1 MRFDEDTITRV
12 KEACDIVDVI
22 GRHLELKRAGANFK
36 GLCPFHQEKT
46 PSFMVNPARQIF
58 HCFGCD
64 TGGDVI
70 RFIMLFEG
78 IPFTDALVKLAG
90 QAGIDLPQPSSG
102 SGTGTG
108 EKDLIFRANRIA
120 SQFYAECLLKSEK
133 GRKARDYL
141 ASRGIHSD
149 AGKAFGIGYA
159 PPGWRNI
166 GIELEKEGLPERI
179 GIAAGLLIQG
189 EEGKGPYD
197 RFRDRT
203 VFPIRDLS
211 GRILGF
217 GGRVFGDQVPKY
229 LNTPE
234 TVVYRKG
241 DFLFGL
247 DVAAPHVRESTEVIL
262 VEGYLDVIS
271 LHQGGIR
278 NVVGVLGTAL
288 TEAQALRVRRIT
300 DRCVLLFDS
309 DEAGRKAALRSGLI
323 LLEAGLQVRVAPLE
337 AGEDPDSHLRKKGVQ
352 DLLGRISNAQDI
364 LIFACNDARM
374 KHPASGPADRFQVF
388 DAIVP
393 YLGKIKDRAK
403 LGAYLKWFGDELHIE
418 QHDLRARLATRKG
431 IRNGHGGV
439 EKGDP
444 ERPRGTKRERLLLHI
459 LIRDPEMVPK
469 ARQLMKP
476 QEIQDPEIADLV
488 EKIFS
493 GATLAGLL
501 ETVGDHWKNTF
512 SRWALEDPVEGT
524 EQALD
529 DLLCLYTREKLEKKV
544 RSVRERLTQA
554 VERGS
559 EQETRKLNEEWK
571 DLQRELSRLRST
583 DRSRGRTG
591 EDHSSG
597 GKNRE

>member
-1 MRFDEDTITRV
+1 MRYDEDTITRV

-46 PSFMVNPARQIF
+46 PSFMVNPSRQIF

-70 RFIMLFEG
+70 RFVMLFEG

-90 QAGIDLPQPSSG
+90 QAGIDLPRTSSG
-102 SGTGTG
+102 SGAGTG

-120 SQFYAECLLKSEK
+120 SRFYSECLMKSET

-141 ASRGIHSD
+141 AARGIHAD
-149 AGKAFGIGYA
+149 ASKAFGVGYA

-166 GIELEKEGLPERI
+166 GVEMEKEGVPERI

-189 EEGKGPYD
+189 EGGRGPYD
-197 RFRDRT
+197 RFRDRI

-211 GRILGF
+211 GRVLGF

-234 TVVYRKG
+234 TVVYRKS
-241 DFLFGL
+241 DSLFGL
-247 DVAAPHVRESTEVIL
+247 DVAAPNLRDSAEVVL
-262 VEGYLDVIS
+262 VEGYIDVIS

-288 TEAQALRVRRIT
+288 TEGQALRVRRIA

-309 DEAGRKAALRSGLI
+309 DEAGKKAALRSGLI
-323 LLEAGLQVRVAPLE
+323 LLEAGLQVQVAPLE
-337 AGEDPDSHLRKKGVQ
+337 EGEDPDSHLRKKGVQ
-352 DLLGRISNAQDI
+352 DLLARISNAPDI
-364 LIFACNDARM
+364 LAFALGDARI
-374 KHPASGPADRFQVF
+374 KHPTARPADRFQVF

-393 YLGKIKDRAK
+393 YLGKIRDRAK
-403 LGAYLKWFGDELHIE
+403 LGAYLKWLGDELLIE
-418 QHDLRARLATRKG
+418 QHDLRARLASRKG
-431 IRNGHGGV
+431 SAAGHGGV
-439 EKGDP
+439 ESGNP
-444 ERPRGTKRERLLLHI
+444 ESPRGTKRERLLLHI

-469 ARQLMKP
+469 AHEIINS

-501 ETVGDHWKNTF
+501 ETVGDHWKNTL

-529 DLLCLYTREKLEKKV
+529 DLLCLYLRERLEKKV
-544 RSVRERLTQA
+544 QSVRERLTMA
-554 VERGS
+554 VQRGA
-559 EQETRKLNEEWK
+559 EAETRKLNDEWK
-571 DLQRELSRLRST
+571 NLQRELSRLKST
-583 DRSRGRTG
+583 DRARGRTG
-591 EDHSSG
+591 KNHSSG
-597 GKNRE
+597 GEDRE